1 MTVRRTQSAAP
12 PADGPRPGRRRSA
25 RAARHVDADARP
37 IRSGVHRLH
46 ERDHGADCGRFI
58 RTKNQWSLLV
68 DGTAR
73 AGIEAIL
80 VSLITPGDKVLVPI
94 FGRFGHLLAEI
105 AQALRRQGRHHR
117 ARMGHGVH
125 ARRDRG
131 RDQEASAARARGGAW
146 RHLDH
151 DGAAARRDRRDVPQ
165 ARHHPLQ
172 RRHRDARRHA
182 GRRRCMAAR
191 CGQRRLAEVPVRP
204 ARLGADHLQRALR
217 RRSPSTASISR
228 PASSRRASSTAT
240 GRACSR
246 TISISRC

>member
-1 MTVRRTQSAAP
+1 MGPGPVGVDPRVLRAMSMPMLGQFDPAFTAYMNDTMALTRQIFRTQ
-12 PADGPRPGRRRSA
+12 
-25 RAARHVDADARP
+25 
-37 IRSGVHRLH
+37 
-46 ERDHGADCGRFI
+46 
-58 RTKNQWSLLV
+58 NQWSLVV

-94 FGRFGHLLAEI
+94 FGRFGHLLTEI
-105 AQALRRQGRHHR
+105 ARALRRQGRHHR

-125 ARRDRG
+125 AGRDRG
-131 RDQEASAARARGGAW
+131 RNQEAPAAPARRGAR

-151 DGAAARRDRRDVPQ
+151 DGAAARRDRRDVQ
-165 ARHHPLQ
+165 ASATSSSTATPP
-172 RRHRDARRHA
+172 RRS
-182 GRRRCMAAR
+182 AACR
-191 CGQRRLAEVPVRP
+191 STSMPGSSTRSAPACRSACPARP
-204 ARLGADHLQRALR
+204 ARR
-217 RRSPSTASISR
+217 RSRSTSAAPRSPSTASISR